1 MNRQK
6 AWLGLGG
13 NLGDVTAAM
22 ADALKLLN
30 SSESISVT
38 AVSGIYKTPPWGLED
53 QPWFKNCC
61 AEIDTSLEPEAL
73 LEACQNVE
81 RAGKRER
88 IVRWGPRTID
98 VDILIYDG
106 VEQTEQRLTI
116 PHPRITERAFV
127 LVPLAE
133 IAPNLML
140 NTETIADHA
149 AAIEHD
155 GIELENSDKNW
166 WLT

>member
-13 NLGDVTAAM
+13 NLGDVTVAM

-30 SSESISVT
+30 ASESISVT

-61 AEIDTSLEPEAL
+61 AEIETSLEPEAL

-127 LVPLAE
+127 LVPLTE

-140 NTETIADHA
+140 NTKTIADHA

-155 GIELENSDKNW
+155 GIELENSDRNW